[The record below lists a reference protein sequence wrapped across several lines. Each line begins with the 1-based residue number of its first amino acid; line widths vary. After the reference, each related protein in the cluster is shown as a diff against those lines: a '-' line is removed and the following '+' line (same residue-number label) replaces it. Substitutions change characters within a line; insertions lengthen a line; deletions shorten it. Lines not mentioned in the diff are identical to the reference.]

1 MELYS
6 LAAESD
12 IVIVTA
18 SLSPSTR
25 HIVSK
30 EFLAQ
35 MRSSSF
41 LVNVARGGLVDQDAL
56 LDSLQSGG
64 NKGKYKFS
72 RNITE
77 NLVKLSVVGGRG
89 RKM

>member
-18 SLSPSTR
+18 SLSSSTR

-56 LDSLQSGG
+56 LASLQSGG
-64 NKGKYKFS
+64 NKENINFPARHRYK
-72 RNITE
+72 
-77 NLVKLSVVGGRG
+77 LAKLSVVGGRG
-89 RKM
+89 RIM